1 MRSYAIKL
9 SVAVDFV
16 FAMIRLASKASFPV
30 LDACNIY
37 GRLPVCKAAN
47 LSILPCP
54 GIVRESKA
62 VMYSLPFGESSLACR
77 LNAELICHRLTA
89 PVPDEIAAVRD
100 ALRRPIGTPPLGE
113 IVRPG
118 ESVALIVNDITRLTR
133 SDLMLPPLVEE
144 LNAAGIPDDRITVV
158 FALGIHRPQTRE
170 ERRRILGD
178 ELFRRLRAIDHDAF
192 DEANLV
198 PIGDTSFGNRVAI
211 NRTVWESDR
220 ILLTGEII
228 YHLIA
233 GYSGGRKSLVP
244 GVAAATTTTF
254 NHNMIF
260 DPRCRSGVLEGN
272 PAHEDLLEA
281 ARLADPDFIL
291 NLVLSPEGNL
301 VRAVAGHMEHAHRE
315 GCRAVDRMLRAD
327 LDEPYDFIV
336 ASAGGY
342 PLDIDL
348 RQAHK
353 GLENAVQALR
363 PGGTILFYAE
373 CPSGSGHPAID
384 EYAWQYAGD
393 AEMEQA
399 LRRKFE
405 VGGHKAW
412 WLARLGRLYHVHLVS
427 TLPEAFVRRFGF
439 HPVAPQDHQRVL
451 GTLIAEAGR
460 SARIGV
466 LPYSGFTL
474 PFIANQ
480 EVIPA

>member
-1 MRSYAIKL
+1 MH
-9 SVAVDFV
+9 
-16 FAMIRLASKASFPV
+16 
-30 LDACNIY
+30 
-37 GRLPVCKAAN
+37 
-47 LSILPCP
+47 
-54 GIVRESKA
+54 
-62 VMYSLPFGESSLACR
+62 SLPFGETSFP
-77 LNAELICHRLTA
+77 LNVPGELICHRHLD
-89 PVPDEIAAVRD
+89 PVSDEIAAVRD
-100 ALRRPIGTPPLGE
+100 ALRQPIGTPPLRD
-113 IVRPG
+113 IVKPG

-133 SDLMLPPLVEE
+133 SELMLPPLVDE
-144 LNAAGIPDDRITVV
+144 LNAAGIPDHQITIV
-158 FALGIHRPQTRE
+158 FALGIHRAQTPE

-178 ELFRRLRAIDHDAF
+178 DLFRRLRSVDHDAF
-192 DEANLV
+192 DDTNLV
-198 PIGDTSFGNRVAI
+198 TIGTTSFGNRVEI

-220 ILLTGEII
+220 IILTGEII

-244 GVAAATTTTF
+244 GVAGARTTTF
-254 NHNMIF
+254 NHGMIF

-281 ARLADPDFIL
+281 ARFANPGFIL
-291 NLVLSPEGNL
+291 NLVLSPEGHL

-315 GCRAVDRMLRAD
+315 GCRTVDQMLRAD
-327 LDEPYDFIV
+327 LDEPFDLIV

-373 CPSGSGHPAID
+373 CPSGSGHPAVD
-384 EYAWQYAGD
+384 EYAWKYSND
-393 AEMEQA
+393 SEMERA
-399 LRRKFE
+399 LRVKFE

-427 TLPEAFVRRFGF
+427 TLPEAFVRQFGF
-439 HPVAPQDHQRVL
+439 HPVSPQQHQQAL
-451 GTLIAEAGR
+451 DTLIAAAGPD
-460 SARIGV
+460 ARIGV

-474 PFIANQ
+474 PFITNQ
-480 EVIPA
+480 EAIPA

>member
-1 MRSYAIKL
+1 M
-9 SVAVDFV
+9 
-16 FAMIRLASKASFPV
+16 
-30 LDACNIY
+30 
-37 GRLPVCKAAN
+37 
-47 LSILPCP
+47 P

-62 VMYSLPFGESSLACR
+62 VMHSLPFGESSFAIHLQ
-77 LNAELICHRLTA
+77 AELISHRPAQAVL
-89 PVPDEIAAVRD
+89 DELAAVRE
-100 ALRRPIGTPPLGE
+100 ALRHPIGAAPLRD
-113 IVRPG
+113 IVRPN
-118 ESVALIVNDITRLTR
+118 ESVAVIVNDITRLTR
-133 SDLMLPPLVEE
+133 SELMLPPLIDE
-144 LNAAGIPDDRITVV
+144 LNAAGVPDDRITIV
-158 FALGIHRPQTRE
+158 FALGIHRAQTPD
-170 ERRRILGD
+170 ERRRIIGD
-178 ELFRRLRAIDHDAF
+178 DLYHRLRSIDHDAY

-198 PIGDTSFGNRVAI
+198 PIGDTSFGNRVEI
-211 NRTVWESDR
+211 NRAVWESDR
-220 ILLTGEII
+220 IILTGEII

-244 GVAAATTTTF
+244 GVAGARTTTF

-281 ARLADPDFIL
+281 ARLAEPDFIL
-291 NLVLSPEGNL
+291 NLVLSPEGHL

-315 GCRAVDRMLRAD
+315 GCLAVDQMLRAD
-327 LDEPYDFIV
+327 LDQPYDLIV

-384 EYAWQYAGD
+384 EYAWKYTSD
-393 AEMEQA
+393 AEMEHA
-399 LRRKFE
+399 LKASFA

-412 WLARLGRLYHVHLVS
+412 WLARLGRLYNIHLVS
-427 TLPEAFVRRFGF
+427 TLPENFVRRFGF
-439 HPVAPQDHQRVL
+439 HPVSPQHHQQTL
-451 GTLIAEAGR
+451 DTLIAEAGPNT
-460 SARIGV
+460 RIGV

-474 PFIANQ
+474 PFITNQ
-480 EVIPA
+480 EAIPA